1 MTTDEFY
8 DLMQRLRIRHDP
20 KNHYIFL
27 DHKDL
32 TGGNITGAY
41 VFDKRTTDKQIVVKK
56 VTFYCRAPEMD
67 EVRMHCMLHG
77 IEVAGFCYTREP
89 SEIEEKLYARG
100 RYRDSR
106 ANPK

>member
-1 MTTDEFY
+1 MTIDEFY
-8 DLMQRLRIRHDP
+8 DLMQRLRIRHDR
-20 KNHYIFL
+20 KNNYIFL

-41 VFDKRTTDKQIVVKK
+41 VFYKRTIDKQTLIKK

-67 EVRMHCMLHG
+67 EVRMHCLLHG
-77 IEVAGFCYTREP
+77 IEVGGHSYTRDP

-100 RYRDSR
+100 RHRNRRTNS
-106 ANPK
+106 K